1 MFSKLKITF
10 ALTMLMIAYSSTSF
24 AQEHYTINNVRVV
37 SFYRTEPGQ
46 FDNYMKYLRANVL
59 PQQEEAKK
67 QGLILDYYILI
78 NTPTTQDDWDVAV
91 ANVFKNFGDALDFD
105 QSKEDKVNEIA
116 AKHFKIKDQD
126 KISDLISTR
135 FEMRKFMGTKYF
147 SGVTLKSIN

>member
-1 MFSKLKITF
+1 
-10 ALTMLMIAYSSTSF
+10 MLMGVYSSTSF
-24 AQEHYTINNVRVV
+24 AQEHFSINNVRVV
-37 SFYRTEPGQ
+37 SFYRTMPGQ

-78 NTPTTQDDWDVAV
+78 NDPASPEDWDVAV
-91 ANVFKNFGDALDFD
+91 GNVFKSFGDALDFD

-135 FEMRKFMGTKYF
+135 FEMRKFIGTKYF
-147 SGVTLKSIN
+147 RGVTLKPIN